1 MDENSS
7 KRARKNFLEQIK
19 TPRGGYTRAQLDFLG
34 VSWPPQKGWK
44 KKLEETKGGITREM
58 KIKLLQESSL

>member
-7 KRARKNFLEQIK
+7 KRARKNFLEHIK

-44 KKLEETKGGITREM
+44 KKLEETKGV
-58 KIKLLQESSL
+58 LLEK